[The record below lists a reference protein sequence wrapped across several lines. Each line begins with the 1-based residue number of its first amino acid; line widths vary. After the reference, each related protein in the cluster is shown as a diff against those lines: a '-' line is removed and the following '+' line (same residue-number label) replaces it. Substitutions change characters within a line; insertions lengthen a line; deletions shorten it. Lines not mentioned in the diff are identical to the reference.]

1 MINCNKCK
9 HYYITF
15 KPATPMGCRAFGIE
29 SKAMPSRVIKQ
40 ESGEDCK
47 GFEAKKNLSEDKKLD
62 LNDDKLW

>member
-1 MINCNKCK
+1 MVNCNQCK

-29 SKAMPSRVIKQ
+29 SKFLPSRVIKQ

-47 GFEAKKNLSEDKKLD
+47 AFSPKKKADSKKELD